1 MRGYHCQTKAD
12 VTVSVSI
19 CDGHT
24 RLENCTTLTLQS
36 FFRQASNSPAS
47 FHAPSGVQG
56 ATRPT
61 RSSGGVMGT
70 KVLGA
75 VGGVGGGV
83 PGGVCGLGGVGGGLP
98 GGVPG
103 QVVRSI
109 PSWNLIGKVHA
120 DLSVARCLN
129 LEAVQ
134 K

>member
-61 RSSGGVMGT
+61 RSSGGVMGA

-120 DLSVARCLN
+120 DLCGKV
-129 LEAVQ
+129 LES
-134 K
+134 